1 MQLFKSRKK
10 NVCSEIW
17 QQLIAS
23 DSSCF
28 QLIPCMGGGS
38 FQPRRAHPTRL
49 SHLAWRCSKLKGP
62 GIFLSD
68 ELSFTLKHG
77 GVTDH
82 IFL

>member
-28 QLIPCMGGGS
+28 QLIPCMGGGK
-38 FQPRRAHPTRL
+38 FPAQ
-49 SHLAWRCSKLKGP
+49 KGTSDKAVTP
-62 GIFLSD
+62 GLEVQQVERSGYFFI
-68 ELSFTLKHG
+68 G
-77 GVTDH
+77 
-82 IFL
+82 